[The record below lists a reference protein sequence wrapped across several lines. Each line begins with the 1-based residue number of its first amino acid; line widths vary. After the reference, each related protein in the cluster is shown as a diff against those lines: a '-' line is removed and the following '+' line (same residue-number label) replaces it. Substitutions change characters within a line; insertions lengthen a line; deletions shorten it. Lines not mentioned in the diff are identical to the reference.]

1 MKRYRIVRQRPYIPD
16 EAAMENAN
24 FDELLAAYQKTRGRT
39 RYLWRVTRN
48 VVVFVG
54 VLGLVFYGVVM
65 DSFEIEYP
73 DFQEREELTTDEEA
87 PVTGQS
93 EIMKDRDELSS
104 GADQDQAVGS
114 ARDEQKRERQVP
126 EGKASEEKLA
136 EAPNRS
142 AGFVEA
148 VPVDGFPALYN
159 YFNDNLMYPP
169 EVIHEEIEGSVIVKF
184 VIDVEGSPGK
194 ILIEKSLHHKIDS
207 TAIELIRKMPKWHPA
222 TLDGHPV
229 ISTHRIPL
237 FFQISKTTE

>member
-1 MKRYRIVRQRPYIPD
+1 MGK
-16 EAAMENAN
+16 AN
-24 FDELLAAYQKTRGRT
+24 FDELLAAYQKASGRT

-73 DFQEREELTTDEEA
+73 DFQEREELTKDEEA
-87 PVTGQS
+87 PATGQS
-93 EIMKDRDELSS
+93 EIIKDRDELPG
-104 GADQDQAVGS
+104 GAEDQDQTVGS
-114 ARDEQKRERQVP
+114 AQDEQKRERQVQD
-126 EGKASEEKLA
+126 GKASEEKLA

-142 AGFVEA
+142 TGFVEA
-148 VPVDGFPALYN
+148 VPVDGFPALYQ
-159 YFNDNLMYPP
+159 YFDDNLMYPP

-184 VIDVEGSPGK
+184 VIDVDGSPGK
-194 ILIEKSLHHKIDS
+194 ILIERSLHHKIDS
-207 TAIELIRKMPKWHPA
+207 TAIELIRGMPKWHPA
-222 TLDGHPV
+222 TLDGQPV